1 MVIIIQ
7 KIIPTHINRKRLLT
21 FTAIL
26 MILISTI
33 ITIQSFA
40 GQGLPNRTVIW
51 DATLHISGENGI
63 YDKVVFGEALD
74 ANDGLPPDNYDI
86 PKPPIYLPPFIRAWF
101 TNNLTPPYDSLAQDY
116 RIYPDHEKTWNLY
129 IQWTPNDYSSPTT
142 ITITWNNTHLQQSKY
157 NHIMLCTLDNKPLQ
171 DMLITNSYSFDC
183 PAMIPQHF
191 IIYATSTTYYI
202 NTQLTGNGIISISP
216 QQTSYF
222 PGTSVQIRAIPQID
236 WVFNHWTG
244 DIIGTNTTQYM
255 QMTSD
260 KNIQAHF
267 ILNDTTPPQIQI
279 LRPLQGF
286 YLQNRLIHRFHINRK
301 SIIFGTIQI
310 EISVS
315 DSQTQVTSIDLY
327 IDEELHH
334 NSTTHS
340 LMYSWE
346 GKFQLFNHRH
356 TIKIIASDEN
366 GNIISE
372 EVDVY
377 KYR

>member
-236 WVFNHWTG
+236 WVFN
-244 DIIGTNTTQYM
+244 
-255 QMTSD
+255 
-260 KNIQAHF
+260 
-267 ILNDTTPPQIQI
+267 
-279 LRPLQGF
+279 QGF